1 MNNDIRLVIS
11 DLDGTLLS
19 DLNHVSAENR
29 RAVDDLAEAGILF
42 TIATGRMEPMMM
54 EYVRQL
60 SVNEPIISFN
70 GALVR
75 EPASNTVVYHKTM
88 QPEAASAMFAYCF
101 SHKLDFLTYTDRVA
115 YYQPYSERVE
125 AFYDY
130 NRLANR
136 GGSTPVRLLPAETL
150 VDENG
155 QLKQEVL
162 KIFVQSH
169 DPDVL
174 SEIAKIA
181 ARYPQL
187 DCVSSME
194 NSLDIMA
201 ANVSKGEGLRK
212 LAEHYNLSMSQIAAF
227 GDHDNDVPMLKEAGL
242 SIAMSNG
249 TDLCKSAAE
258 HIAPNNNLDGFARM
272 VRQFIL

>member
-1 MNNDIRLVIS
+1 MSNDIRLVIS

-19 DLNHVSAENR
+19 DLKHISAENR
-29 RAVDDLAEAGILF
+29 RAVNDLAEAGILF
-42 TIATGRMEPMMM
+42 TIATGRMETMMM

-60 SVNEPIISFN
+60 SVCEPIITFN
-70 GALVR
+70 GAMVR
-75 EPASNTVVYHKTM
+75 APASNTIVYQKTM
-88 QPEAASAMFAYCF
+88 QPEAASAMFDHCF
-101 SHKLDFLTYTDRVA
+101 THKLDFLTYTDRAA
-115 YYQPYSERVE
+115 YYQPFSERVE
-125 AFYDY
+125 AFFEY
-130 NRLANR
+130 NRLASR

-150 VDENG
+150 VADNG
-155 QLKQEVL
+155 QLKHEVL
-162 KIFVQSH
+162 KFFVQSY

-174 SEIAKIA
+174 NEIAKIA

-187 DCVSSME
+187 HCVSSME

-212 LAEHYNLSMSQIAAF
+212 LAEHYDLSLSQIAAF
-227 GDHDNDVPMLKEAGL
+227 GDHDNDVPMLEEAGL